1 MRDTVAPQ
9 FKRVLKRFK
18 AKALQ
23 NMMIEHLAK
32 EVPSQE
38 EGFRIMNIQVQ
49 EGIALAECIGALL
62 GEWHT
67 GKANKS

>member
-38 EGFRIMNIQVQ
+38 EGFRMGLRIQKR
-49 EGIALAECIGALL
+49 ETRGF
-62 GEWHT
+62 
-67 GKANKS
+67 